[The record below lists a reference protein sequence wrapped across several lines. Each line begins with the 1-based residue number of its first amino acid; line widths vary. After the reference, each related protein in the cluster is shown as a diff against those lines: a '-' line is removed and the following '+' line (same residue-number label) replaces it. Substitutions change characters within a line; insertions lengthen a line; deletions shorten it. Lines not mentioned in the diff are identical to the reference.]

1 MVTRKHVKKAVI
13 FERQGGLEAQPYRG
27 VPAQPL
33 SALMMTRALIVNS
46 LPPPW
51 R

>member
-13 FERQGGLEAQPYRG
+13 VERQGGLEVQPYRG

-33 SALMMTRALIVNS
+33 
-46 LPPPW
+46 
-51 R
+51 